1 MKQPS
6 VIKDIC
12 QSAGDNASDDGGRI
26 GRKSSIPASLWVHD
40 EQGVALYPALG
51 GGEAT
56 TIIAISLAT
65 MAATNIVQAFTQPK
79 PPSPPD
85 LGALVPDETEI
96 QAAETRAE
104 RQERLRK
111 ARAVTAQ
118 STLLTST
125 LGTPIPE
132 NQLAKPTLG
141 ASIT

>member
-1 MKQPS
+1 
-6 VIKDIC
+6 
-12 QSAGDNASDDGGRI
+12 
-26 GRKSSIPASLWVHD
+26 
-40 EQGVALYPALG
+40 
-51 GGEAT
+51 
-56 TIIAISLAT
+56 